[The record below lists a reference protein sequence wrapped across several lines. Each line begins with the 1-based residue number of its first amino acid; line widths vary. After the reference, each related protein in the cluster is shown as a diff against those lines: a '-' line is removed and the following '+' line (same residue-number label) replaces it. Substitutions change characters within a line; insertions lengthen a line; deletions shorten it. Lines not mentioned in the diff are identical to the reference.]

1 MNVLLLLYLCADASR
16 TDCQVVPAQHW
27 QGPDAY
33 EQCVGT
39 VPDLSNSLTAQNR
52 QRHRFVCQV
61 QVEVGRNAEHQ
72 ALPALIHQSFRM

>member
-1 MNVLLLLYLCADASR
+1 MTVLLLMYLCADSTR
-16 TDCQVVPAQHW
+16 TDCQVVPAQYW

-39 VPDLSNSLTAQNR
+39 VPDLTKALTAQNR
-52 QRHRFVCQV
+52 QRHRFVCEI

-72 ALPALIHQSFRM
+72 ASPAFIYQSFRM